1 VVVVV
6 AALPSVPGTRPS
18 VHNGQLLASTG
29 LHDLD
34 GTSRL
39 FMAPHFTAHHMLV
52 AEVLG
57 GGVGVGTLLL
67 IEEDVRTTHARTLL
81 KYFAAEG
88 LACTHNVLSLLQLVR
103 LPSKLYVSQRS
114 QVVLASGDPSA
125 LALADTLPSRVEALP
140 IEDDA
145 EKVLMFPL
153 LLSSLSRSRSSICQT
168 ATRRR
173 PQDRLAVSEVLEGR

>member
-34 GTSRL
+34 GTFRL
-39 FMAPHFTAHHMLV
+39 FVVPYISNFTAHHMLV

-153 LLSSLSRSRSSICQT
+153 LVALTQSLIDLSNSNTKKTSRSPGSIRST
-168 ATRRR
+168 
-173 PQDRLAVSEVLEGR
+173 